1 MPLRDIVKVSQKSY
15 WRQFQTLNGRKV
27 FRLEI
32 RLNKVRPSKF
42 KDDLLSKLD
51 EKGISLSN
59 ISIRSGKGEINSTLS
74 SLVLALVFSVVL
86 VFLVVVFQFNNS
98 YS

>member
-32 RLNKVRPSKF
+32 RLNKGVRPSKF

-51 EKGISLSN
+51 EKGISYLTFQLEVVRVRSILHLARLSW
-59 ISIRSGKGEINSTLS
+59 LWF
-74 SLVLALVFSVVL
+74 LVLYW
-86 VFLVVVFQFNNS
+86 
-98 YS
+98 YSWL